1 MADLH
6 AEAVEAAE
14 DALEAAEGLSAALE
28 RLGYDDL
35 SLWLLKAISAETLLR
50 EILAHLGRSRS
61 GRE

>member
-35 SLWLLKAISAETLLR
+35 SLWLLKAVSAETIVR
-50 EILAHLGRSRS
+50 EVLAHLGRS
-61 GRE
+61 GADRE